1 MKNLKEHIISIGGW
15 FKPKCKNYHDRT
27 IPYFAIKTC
36 NGKGDRD
43 ICNSAK
49 CYMLDRSSFNK
60 VAVWKIAC
68 MNCKRRWT
76 SIKE

>member
-15 FKPKCKNYHDRT
+15 FKPKCKHYHDRM

-36 NGKGDRD
+36 GGNGDRYL
-43 ICNSAK
+43 CNSAK
-49 CYMLDRSSFNK
+49 CYMLDKSSFNK